1 MRLDQALQQRG
12 LVASRSAASRLIQAG
27 AVSVDGKP
35 ATKASVEVFEQ
46 SSIELSP
53 SPETEF
59 VSRAGAKLAGV
70 FRARPELN
78 AQGYWVDFG
87 QSTGG
92 FTDCLLRQGAERVL
106 GFDVGHKQLSPKLR
120 EDSRVCCVEACNL
133 RTPWLVTRRIDPI
146 EQSHMQTLR
155 IIDRDEQLDMQMQL
169 ADLSS
174 FDDQWPKAGAHG
186 VVIDVSF
193 IALSYVMPQAIQCIR
208 PGGCCIA
215 LIKPQFELGADPV
228 LRKRWFK
235 DGLVHESTKLQAMLE
250 DLVAPFKNM
259 GLDFDVNRDVLA
271 SVLPGTSGNQEYF
284 LLARR
289 NRPVQAPL
297 TTPSNTQRPMK
308 NIPQPRSDP

>member
-35 ATKASVEVFEQ
+35 ATKASLEVFEQ

-70 FRARPELN
+70 FKARPELD
-78 AQGYWVDFG
+78 AKGYWVDFG

-106 GFDVGHKQLSPKLR
+106 GFDVGHEQLSPKLR
-120 EDSRVCCVEACNL
+120 EDSRVCCIEACNL
-133 RTPWLVTRRIDPI
+133 RNPWPAIRNIDHM
-146 EQSHMQTLR
+146 EQSNMQTLR
-155 IIDRDEQLDMQMQL
+155 IIDRDGQSDEQMQI

-174 FDDQWPKAGAHG
+174 FDAQWPIAGAHG

-235 DGLVHESTKLQAMLE
+235 NGLVRESIKLQGMLE

-259 GLDFDVNRDVLA
+259 GLDFDVNKDVLA
-271 SVLPGTSGNQEYF
+271 SVLAGTSGNQEYF

-289 NRPVQAPL
+289 NRVKQAPL
-297 TTPSNTQRPMK
+297 TAPSNKQRPMK